1 MVSLAIVKRKNSMQ
15 STTKSSLPNRGMTVL
30 CGLAITL
37 AFTFGSALAVEV
49 SEEDYKL
56 LQKIKQEQ
64 DQLFFINTIQDWQN
78 KYLMLQKTAENVFIG
93 ASN

>member
-1 MVSLAIVKRKNSMQ
+1 
-15 STTKSSLPNRGMTVL
+15 MTGL

-64 DQLFFINTIQDWQN
+64 D
-78 KYLMLQKTAENVFIG
+78 
-93 ASN
+93 

>member
-1 MVSLAIVKRKNSMQ
+1 
-15 STTKSSLPNRGMTVL
+15 MTGL
-30 CGLAITL
+30 CGLAITH

-64 DQLFFINTIQDWQN
+64 D
-78 KYLMLQKTAENVFIG
+78 
-93 ASN
+93 

>member
-15 STTKSSLPNRGMTVL
+15 STKSSLPNRGMTVL